1 MKYKNKKSK
10 DAFVIIE
17 RMHSS
22 NVILDI
28 CVADS
33 YAEARVNLENRFEQE
48 RATARIIINSPETTD
63 EPCAPPCWMNENKFL
78 FSTGKNK
85 KSCEIIKAAKI

>member
-17 RMHSS
+17 RMLPS
-22 NVILDI
+22 NLILDI

-33 YAEARVNLENRFEQE
+33 YSVAHTDLENRFEQE
-48 RATARIIINSPETTD
+48 KVTARIIMNGPETTD
-63 EPCAPPCWMNENKFL
+63 EPCAPPCWVDENKFL
-78 FSTGKNK
+78 FYTGKNK
-85 KSCEIIKAAKI
+85 KSCEIIKATKI

>member
-10 DAFVIIE
+10 EAFVIIE
-17 RMHSS
+17 RMHPS

-33 YAEARVNLENRFEQE
+33 YSEAHMNLEDRFEQE
-48 RATARIIINSPETTD
+48 RATARIIMNTPEITD
-63 EPCAPPCWMNENKFL
+63 QPYAPPCWMNENKFL
-78 FSTGKNK
+78 FWSGKNK
-85 KSCEIIKAAKI
+85 KSCEIIKATKI

>member
-1 MKYKNKKSK
+1 MKHKNKKSK
-10 DAFVIIE
+10 EAYVIIE
-17 RMHSS
+17 RIYPS

-33 YAEARVNLENRFEQE
+33 YSDAHINLENRFEQE
-48 RATARIIINSPETTD
+48 RATARIIMNSPETTD
-63 EPCAPPCWMNENKFL
+63 EPYAPPCWMNENKFL
-78 FSTGKNK
+78 FCAGKNK

>member
-17 RMHSS
+17 RMHPS

-33 YAEARVNLENRFEQE
+33 YPEAHMNLENRFEQE
-48 RATARIIINSPETTD
+48 RATARIIMNSPETTD
-63 EPCAPPCWMNENKFL
+63 EPCVPPYWMNENKFI